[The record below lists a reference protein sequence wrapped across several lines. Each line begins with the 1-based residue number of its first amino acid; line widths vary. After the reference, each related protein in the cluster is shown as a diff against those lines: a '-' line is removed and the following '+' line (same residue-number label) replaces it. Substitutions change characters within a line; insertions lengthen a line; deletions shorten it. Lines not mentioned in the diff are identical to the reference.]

1 MISLHC
7 SIGSRNPS
15 MGSPYDAVPDQLV
28 AHPCGSGGDVVKA
41 VVTHRRYSIELPEVP
56 RALINMVGLQNGD
69 LLSGVGLLIRADRGP
84 AALLR

>member
-1 MISLHC
+1 M
-7 SIGSRNPS
+7 
-15 MGSPYDAVPDQLV
+15 
-28 AHPCGSGGDVVKA
+28 KA

-56 RALINMVGLQNGD
+56 LALINMVGLQNGD